1 MEAWTQNNPRVRDL
15 IEIAPVP
22 ATFHCRTLNCT
33 ESDTRT
39 SATFG
44 QQKEGVFKI
53 GLNFTEVYTANET
66 GGGRTEYCNFCR
78 IVAAFKNCANVSS
91 VSLTHKL

>member
-1 MEAWTQNNPRVRDL
+1 MEAWTQNTILEYGTSLKLPLSRPRFTV
-15 IEIAPVP
+15 V
-22 ATFHCRTLNCT
+22 NCA